1 MSVFQYVSDNW
12 DQIGPQILT
21 HLEIV
26 GECIAI
32 TSAVGLG
39 LGIAAA
45 RSEPLST
52 IILAVTS
59 TILTVPSFALFGL
72 LSIWFGLANPPVI
85 IGLILYGL
93 LPVTRN
99 TRAGIKTVDPAVVE
113 SARGMGMNPRQ
124 VLLKVELPLAVPV
137 VLGGIRQATVM
148 IVAIATVGATVGVD
162 DLGQTILSAIGRGSG
177 QLDAVLAGILPVAAI
192 GILADLILAGI
203 QRAPFA
209 RTRLGGGDMIT
220 FDQSR
225 QALRELCRRRPSL
238 ARDQIGGDGH
248 PGRPLRL
255 RQDHILE
262 DDQPAGRADRRVRSA
277 STIATRAPM
286 TSTTC
291 VARSAT

>member
-1 MSVFQYVSDNW
+1 VSVFQYISENW
-12 DQIGPQILT
+12 GSIEPQIVT

-32 TSAVGLG
+32 TSAIGLG

-52 IILAVTS
+52 VIMAVTS

-85 IGLILYGL
+85 VGLILYGL

-124 VLLKVELPLAVPV
+124 VLFKVELPLAVPV

-162 DLGQTILSAIGRGSG
+162 DLGQTILSAIGRSTGT
-177 QLDAVLAGILPVAAI
+177 LDAVLAGIIPVAAI
-192 GILADLILAGI
+192 GILADLILAGV
-203 QRAPFA
+203 QRA
-209 RTRLGGGDMIT
+209 L
-220 FDQSR
+220 SR
-225 QALRELCRRRPSL
+225 
-238 ARDQIGGDGH
+238 
-248 PGRPLRL
+248 GRVSV
-255 RQDHILE
+255 
-262 DDQPAGRADRRVRSA
+262 A
-277 STIATRAPM
+277 AT
-286 TSTTC
+286 
-291 VARSAT
+291 